1 MEAIKNVLL
10 ENIAS
15 AKSALQYDLA
25 MISSKINE
33 TESTIKQLPED
44 QQELIKIKR
53 KYDLSDNIYS
63 TFLQKKKRSR
73 YCKAANL
80 SDVHFID
87 PAKDVGGGLIGPKTS
102 VNYILALFLGILIP
116 LLLYLLFSLS
126 ITLFKMQRM
135 SVK

>member
-73 YCKAANL
+73 YCK
-80 SDVHFID
+80 S
-87 PAKDVGGGLIGPKTS
+87 GQLIRCTF
-102 VNYILALFLGILIP
+102 Y
-116 LLLYLLFSLS
+116 
-126 ITLFKMQRM
+126 
-135 SVK
+135 

>member
-1 MEAIKNVLL
+1 M
-10 ENIAS
+10 
-15 AKSALQYDLA
+15 
-25 MISSKINE
+25 
-33 TESTIKQLPED
+33 
-44 QQELIKIKR
+44 
-53 KYDLSDNIYS
+53 
-63 TFLQKKKRSR
+63 
-73 YCKAANL
+73 
-80 SDVHFID
+80 HFID